1 MTIHNPLLTQI
12 KYQLQRQ
19 LKIKLNE
26 SFNLIVSFV
35 IAPLLALLT
44 ALIFRSDAELTYND
58 SYASFLFFML
68 ISGIFFGLLSSVFE
82 IIKDKSV
89 IQRERLGRISSI
101 GYFSA
106 KYITLALFGLIQ
118 VVLFNVVSAWLLN
131 IAIPVFLFNTFV
143 MYLLLLI
150 SIAVGLWVSALV
162 STTLMASNLIPIL
175 IIPQIL
181 LGGLI
186 PYSGMDRLLFMGAD
200 EEASV
205 PPIARIIPVK
215 YAYEAVVTGNVAFSS
230 SVEEINDKISEMVG
244 FSESGGFMSLD
255 APETFWC
262 SDSGFCSLMWSFDII
277 VLVFYL
283 LMTLLL
289 GYFTFKRRI
298 YDA

>member
-1 MTIHNPLLTQI
+1 MTRYNPLLTQI
-12 KYQLQRQ
+12 KYQMQRQ

-44 ALIFRSDAELTYND
+44 ALIFRSDPELTYND

-68 ISGIFFGLLSSVFE
+68 IAGVFFGLLSSVFE
-82 IIKDKSV
+82 IIKDKTV
-89 IQRERLGRISSI
+89 IQRERLGRISSV
-101 GYFSA
+101 GYFVA
-106 KYITLALFGLIQ
+106 KYFTLALFGVIQ
-118 VVLFNVVSAWLLN
+118 VVLFNAVSAWLLD
-131 IAIPVFLFNTFV
+131 IAMPVFLFNTLI

-186 PYSGMDRLLFMGAD
+186 PYSSMDRLLFMGAD
-200 EEASV
+200 EASV
-205 PPIARIIPVK
+205 PLIARIIPVK
-215 YAYEAVVTGNVAFSS
+215 YAYEAIVTGNVAFSG

-262 SDSGFCSLMWSFDII
+262 GDSGFCSLMWFFDII

-283 LMTLLL
+283 LTTLLL